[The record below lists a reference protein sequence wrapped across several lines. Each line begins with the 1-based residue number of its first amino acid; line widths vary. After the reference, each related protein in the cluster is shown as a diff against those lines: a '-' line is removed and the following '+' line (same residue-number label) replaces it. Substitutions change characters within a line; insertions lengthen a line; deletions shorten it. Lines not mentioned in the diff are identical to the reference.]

1 MSFQKKRGKANDT
14 MRITATALVL
24 LAASSTTTVRRNE
37 GDAPAIL
44 PAVSAYVPNNAARR
58 PGYGAS
64 SSASSAS
71 SASPKQNSNGDA
83 AATSSSSAVYYRST
97 ADVYENTD
105 SAYETVQ
112 ERIHRVRSGHMSEAE
127 KRAYLKSALGGT
139 GNALDQTAATT
150 GTGSSAKKSQATSAS
165 ATTNNNDQPWSHPS
179 YTPPRYITSG
189 HAEVADS
196 KRRYLESVMD
206 PNRFQGFG
214 NVGRSGNGGDDGGA
228 TAVNTNG
235 MSADETELAVVQ
247 EQIARIEE
255 EKKRI
260 AAEAIEKVRIAD
272 CCDIVCAR
280 RCIIKSS
287 HRYILVHFMSNEK
300 HNSTTKADIEAARH
314 KLQEQQR
321 IEKEREAT
329 AQLNQEK
336 EALAEKERE
345 AIEKAS
351 LAERL
356 TAATREA
363 SKKLGEET
371 ASLAERLA
379 AAAEE
384 AELKRQ
390 LEKRDQEEQDRILRA
405 ERERLVEAEKSERIE
420 LARAAEEHFR
430 EQERLEEEQRVA
442 AEQKAQEEKARL
454 EQERLEQERIAA
466 EERAAAEEAQ
476 QRAELEEVR
485 LEQERL
491 AAEEVRLVYTI
502 CNVYYSDEW
511 PPHI

>member
-1 MSFQKKRGKANDT
+1 
-14 MRITATALVL
+14 MRITAAAVL
-24 LAASSTTTVRRNE
+24 LAASSTTTVHQNE
-37 GDAPAIL
+37 GGGPFLSPAI

-64 SSASSAS
+64 SSSASSAS
-71 SASPKQNSNGDA
+71 SAASPKQNSNGDA
-83 AATSSSSAVYYRST
+83 PSSSSAVYYRST

-139 GNALDQTAATT
+139 GNALDQIAAAP
-150 GTGSSAKKSQATSAS
+150 TGSSAKESQATSVS
-165 ATTNNNDQPWSHPS
+165 ATTSNNNSNKPWSHPS

-189 HAEVADS
+189 HAEVADT

-206 PNRFQGFG
+206 PNRFQSFG
-214 NVGRSGNGGDDGGA
+214 NVGRSGSDDGGA
-228 TAVNTNG
+228 TVVNTDG
-235 MSADETELAVVQ
+235 MSADEAELAVVQ
-247 EQIARIEE
+247 AQIARIEE

-260 AAEAIEKVRIAD
+260 AAEAKEKVRIL
-272 CCDIVCAR
+272 CALVLCYLCK
-280 RCIIKSS
+280 CIIKSS
-287 HRYILVHFMSNEK
+287 HRYILMHIMPNE
-300 HNSTTKADIEAARH
+300 NRNTTTKADIEAARH

-321 IEKEREAT
+321 VEKELEAT
-329 AQLNQEK
+329 AKLNREK

-345 AIEKAS
+345 AIEKAT

-420 LARAAEEHFR
+420 LVRAAEEHFR
-430 EQERLEEEQRVA
+430 EQERLEEEQRAA
-442 AEQKAQEEKARL
+442 AEQKAQEEEARH
-454 EQERLEQERIAA
+454 EQERLEQERIAE

-476 QRAELEEVR
+476 QLAKLEEER

-491 AAEEVRLVYTI
+491 AAEEVSFM
-502 CNVYYSDEW
+502 YSYEMFIIRFA
-511 PPHI
+511 PTHMTHPCALLFILTL

>member
-1 MSFQKKRGKANDT
+1 

-83 AATSSSSAVYYRST
+83 ASPSAVYYRST

-112 ERIHRVRSGHMSEAE
+112 ERIYRVRSGHMSEAE

-165 ATTNNNDQPWSHPS
+165 ASAAANNNDKPWSHPS

-214 NVGRSGNGGDDGGA
+214 NVGRSGVANDGGA
-228 TAVNTNG
+228 TAANTDG
-235 MSADETELAVVQ
+235 MSADEVELAVVQ
-247 EQIARIEE
+247 AQIARIEE
-255 EKKRI
+255 EKKRV
-260 AAEAIEKVRIAD
+260 AAEASEKVRH
-272 CCDIVCAR
+272 C
-280 RCIIKSS
+280 
-287 HRYILVHFMSNEK
+287 
-300 HNSTTKADIEAARH
+300 
-314 KLQEQQR
+314 
-321 IEKEREAT
+321 
-329 AQLNQEK
+329 
-336 EALAEKERE
+336 
-345 AIEKAS
+345 
-351 LAERL
+351 
-356 TAATREA
+356 
-363 SKKLGEET
+363 
-371 ASLAERLA
+371 
-379 AAAEE
+379 
-384 AELKRQ
+384 
-390 LEKRDQEEQDRILRA
+390 
-405 ERERLVEAEKSERIE
+405 
-420 LARAAEEHFR
+420 
-430 EQERLEEEQRVA
+430 
-442 AEQKAQEEKARL
+442 
-454 EQERLEQERIAA
+454 
-466 EERAAAEEAQ
+466 
-476 QRAELEEVR
+476 
-485 LEQERL
+485 
-491 AAEEVRLVYTI
+491 
-502 CNVYYSDEW
+502 
-511 PPHI
+511 

>member
-1 MSFQKKRGKANDT
+1 

-214 NVGRSGNGGDDGGA
+214 NVGRSGNGGNDGGA
-228 TAVNTNG
+228 TAFNTDG
-235 MSADETELAVVQ
+235 LSADEAELAVVQ
-247 EQIARIEE
+247 AQIARIEE
-255 EKKRI
+255 EKKRV
-260 AAEAIEKVRIAD
+260 AAEAREKVRIAD
-272 CCDIVCAR
+272 C
-280 RCIIKSS
+280 
-287 HRYILVHFMSNEK
+287 
-300 HNSTTKADIEAARH
+300 
-314 KLQEQQR
+314 
-321 IEKEREAT
+321 
-329 AQLNQEK
+329 
-336 EALAEKERE
+336 
-345 AIEKAS
+345 
-351 LAERL
+351 
-356 TAATREA
+356 
-363 SKKLGEET
+363 
-371 ASLAERLA
+371 
-379 AAAEE
+379 
-384 AELKRQ
+384 
-390 LEKRDQEEQDRILRA
+390 
-405 ERERLVEAEKSERIE
+405 
-420 LARAAEEHFR
+420 
-430 EQERLEEEQRVA
+430 
-442 AEQKAQEEKARL
+442 
-454 EQERLEQERIAA
+454 
-466 EERAAAEEAQ
+466 
-476 QRAELEEVR
+476 
-485 LEQERL
+485 
-491 AAEEVRLVYTI
+491 
-502 CNVYYSDEW
+502 
-511 PPHI
+511 

>member
-1 MSFQKKRGKANDT
+1 

-64 SSASSAS
+64 SSASSSAS

-83 AATSSSSAVYYRST
+83 SSPSAVYYRST

-150 GTGSSAKKSQATSAS
+150 GTGSAKKSQATSAS
-165 ATTNNNDQPWSHPS
+165 ATTTNNDQPWSHPS

-214 NVGRSGNGGDDGGA
+214 NVGSSGNGGDDGGA
-228 TAVNTNG
+228 TAFNADG
-235 MSADETELAVVQ
+235 MSADEAELAVVQ
-247 EQIARIEE
+247 AQIARIEE
-255 EKKRI
+255 EKKRV
-260 AAEAIEKVRIAD
+260 AAEAREKVRIAA
-272 CCDIVCAR
+272 CYDIVCAR
-280 RCIIKSS
+280 KCICS
-287 HRYILVHFMSNEK
+287 HAIYANRK
-300 HNSTTKADIEAARH
+300 HNTSTKADIEAARH

-329 AQLNQEK
+329 AQLNLEK

-345 AIEKAS
+345 AIEKAT

-430 EQERLEEEQRVA
+430 EQERLEEEQRIA
-442 AEQKAQEEKARL
+442 AEQKAQEENARL
-454 EQERLEQERIAA
+454 EQEHLEQERIAA
-466 EERAAAEEAQ
+466 EE
-476 QRAELEEVR
+476 R

-491 AAEEVRLVYTI
+491 AAEEVSLVYHMQCI
-502 CNVYYSDEW
+502 LF
-511 PPHI
+511 